1 MSRLAVAVDA
11 SDPSPGRRVGSRVR
25 RWLPV
30 LAFALLAPAAACGG
44 GSKGGPTTP
53 ENNNNNDSL
62 LGQQNPDAPFTGAA
76 APNKPG
82 ETTAKEEK
90 PTQPEELPPPKKEP
104 PKPPGQDLPPEER
117 DRIIKSRLATGNEA
131 ARKFDSDAMIRE
143 AMGVLDVEETN
154 SDAMI
159 LLAHGYYLKG
169 NLDKAEAVLN
179 EALKQ
184 ESARQK
190 GKLWMLFGLI
200 YDKTNREDAALM
212 AYTKATDANAN
223 YAAAWTN
230 RGVIMQKRKVF
241 GGDGGSV
248 ACFEKAIALIGRN
261 KSAKLHS
268 HLGSA
273 YRGLS
278 TDQPNQRDEL
288 LRKAEAE
295 LKTAV
300 TVDANYAPAY
310 FNLGLLYFDADNYPG
325 MDKLQRLS
333 MAMRYLKEYQRVLG
347 PAYKAGDKVEEY
359 LTTAQKAYEQE
370 EKAIK
375 RKKEK
380 EEKDRIKK
388 QKEADKARQSGA
400 QAPAEGGTPA
410 PAPAPAPEGGK

>member
-1 MSRLAVAVDA
+1 MTRVAASLVANVIDRTAVSCVPSRMRLSAVLALAVLGLGAV
-11 SDPSPGRRVGSRVR
+11 
-25 RWLPV
+25 
-30 LAFALLAPAAACGG
+30 ACGG
-44 GSKGGPTTP
+44 GKKDAQDPGDVNKDGSLISQKNPEGPF
-53 ENNNNNDSL
+53 
-62 LGQQNPDAPFTGAA
+62 AGAA
-76 APNKPG
+76 KPG
-82 ETTAKEEK
+82 ETGTDK
-90 PTQPEELPPPKKEP
+90 PTDGGQTGEPSEPEPPKKEP

-117 DRIIKSRLATGNEA
+117 DRIIKSRLTIGNEA
-131 ARKFDSDAMIRE
+131 ARKGDADGMIRE
-143 AMGVLDVEETN
+143 AMGILDVEETN

-159 LLAHGYYLKG
+159 LLAHGYYAKG

-184 ESARQK
+184 ESSRGK

-200 YDKTNREDAALM
+200 YDRTEREDAALV
-212 AYTKATDANAN
+212 AYTKATDSNPN

-241 GGDGGSV
+241 AGDGGSV
-248 ACFEKAIALIGRN
+248 TCFEKALSLIGRN
-261 KSAKLHS
+261 KSAKAHA

-278 TDQPNQRDEL
+278 TDQQGQREEL
-288 LRKAEAE
+288 LRRAEGE
-295 LKTAV
+295 LKAAV
-300 TVDANYAPAY
+300 TVDPAYAPAY
-310 FNLGLLYFDADNYPG
+310 FNLGLLYFDADPYPG

-380 EEKDRIKK
+380 EEKDRLKK
-388 QKEADKARQSGA
+388 EKDAQKAKP
-400 QAPAEGGTPA
+400 PAGDQ
-410 PAPAPAPEGGK
+410 PAPAPEGGN

>member
-1 MSRLAVAVDA
+1 MRLSAC
-11 SDPSPGRRVGSRVR
+11 
-25 RWLPV
+25 L
-30 LAFALLAPAAACGG
+30 LAFALLGAAACGG
-44 GSKGGPTTP
+44 GQKGPQNPADVNQEG
-53 ENNNNNDSL
+53 SL
-62 LGQQNPDAPFTGAA
+62 IGQKNPDAPFTGAA
-76 APNKPG
+76 KPG
-82 ETTAKEEK
+82 EEGATGTQGSKEPTETAE
-90 PTQPEELPPPKKEP
+90 PEPPKKEP

-117 DRIIKSRLATGNEA
+117 DRIIKSRLTLGNEA
-131 ARKFDSDAMIRE
+131 ARKFDSDGMIRE
-143 AMGVLDVEETN
+143 AMGILDVEETN

-184 ESARQK
+184 EAARSK

-200 YDKTNREDAALM
+200 YDRTQREDAALA
-212 AYTKATDANAN
+212 AYVKATDANPQ

-241 GGDGGSV
+241 AGAGGSV
-248 ACFEKAIALIGRN
+248 ACFEKALELTGRN
-261 KSAKLHS
+261 RSAKLHA

-278 TDQPNQRDEL
+278 TDQPNQREEL
-288 LRKAEAE
+288 LRKAEQE
-295 LKTAV
+295 LKAAI
-300 TVDANYAPAY
+300 TVNANYAPAY
-310 FNLGLLYFDADNYPG
+310 FNLGLLYFDADPYPG
-325 MDKLQRLS
+325 LDKLARLS

-347 PAYKAGDKVEEY
+347 PNYKPGDKVEEY

-380 EEKDRIKK
+380 EEKDRLKK
-388 QKEADKARQSGA
+388 EKGA
-400 QAPAEGGTPA
+400 AKPAE
-410 PAPAPAPEGGK
+410 APAPEGGNQ

>member
-1 MSRLAVAVDA
+1 MSRLAVAVDP
-11 SDPSPGRRVGSRVR
+11 SDPSLGRRVGSRVR
-25 RWLPV
+25 RWFPV
-30 LAFALLAPAAACGG
+30 LAFALLLPVAACGG
-44 GSKGGPTTP
+44 GNKGGGTTP
-53 ENNNNNDSL
+53 GNTNNNDSL
-62 LGQQNPDAPFTGAA
+62 LGQQNPDAPFTGASE
-76 APNKPG
+76 PSKPG
-82 ETTAKEEK
+82 GDTTAKEEK

-278 TDQPNQRDEL
+278 TDQPAQRDEL

-300 TVDANYAPAY
+300 TIDANYAPAY

-347 PAYKAGDKVEEY
+347 PSYKAGDKVEEY
-359 LTTAQKAYEQE
+359 LTTAQKAYDQE

-380 EEKDRIKK
+380 EEKDRLKK
-388 QKEADKARQSGA
+388 EKDAAKGNKPAA
-400 QAPAEGGTPA
+400 APADQPA
-410 PAPAPAPEGGK
+410 PATPPPAGGGN

>member
-1 MSRLAVAVDA
+1 MPTL
-11 SDPSPGRRVGSRVR
+11 GVGSRMR
-25 RWLPV
+25 RLAAL
-30 LAFALLAPAAACGG
+30 LAFALVACGG
-44 GSKGGPTTP
+44 SQKKGTTP
-53 ENNNNNDSL
+53 GDTNGGSSL
-62 LGQQNPDAPFTGAA
+62 ISQKNPDAPFTGAA
-76 APNKPG
+76 EPGKPG
-82 ETTAKEEK
+82 ERPKEEN
-90 PTQPEELPPPKKEP
+90 QPREDIEPPPPKKEP
-104 PKPPGQDLPPEER
+104 PKPPGQDLPADEKN
-117 DRIIKSRLATGNEA
+117 RIIKSRLALGNEA
-131 ARKFDSDAMIRE
+131 AKKFDSDGMIRE

-184 ESARQK
+184 ESARGK

-200 YDKTNREDAALM
+200 YDKTQREDAALL
-212 AYTKATDANAN
+212 AYTKATDANPN

-241 GGDGGSV
+241 AGDGGSV
-248 ACFEKAIALIGRN
+248 ACFEKALQLIGRN
-261 KSAKLHS
+261 RSAKAHA

-278 TDQPNQRDEL
+278 TDQKGEREEL
-288 LRKAEAE
+288 LRKAETE
-295 LKTAV
+295 LKAAI
-300 TVDANYAPAY
+300 TVDPNFAPAY
-310 FNLGLLYFDADNYPG
+310 FNLGLLYFDADPYPG

-347 PAYKAGDKVEEY
+347 PTYKPGDKVEEY
-359 LTTAQKAYEQE
+359 LTTAQKAYDQE

-380 EEKDRIKK
+380 EEKDRLKKEKQK
-388 QKEADKARQSGA
+388 QKEGA
-400 QAPAEGGTPA
+400 AAPAGGEQQPPPQQPQQPQQPAAQPA
-410 PAPAPAPEGGK
+410 PGGGQ